1 MAVTVEGRRGGKG
14 EDRETPKAALTPLR
28 SARDQNRGQNNA
40 AFSEEAPQPY
50 SRSITERYIDDIT
63 AALPSSLRYLFV
75 ITLELFHAGT
85 LVYLGYLVPTVGGR
99 RTLVVHGETS
109 NFTPKQYVINFF
121 YCFASLAIPLRLFA
135 NCLYSVSIDDE
146 ARLKFRVPTT
156 ILVYSLRNSISFLP
170 CPYFVLLIL
179 SLRWF
184 RLFHRRSIIRKVMR
198 DCFEERYDIYLNRIA
213 ARLVMNSEKISGELS
228 VEYLRRVKI
237 SLDKLRLLLTL

>member
-1 MAVTVEGRRGGKG
+1 M
-14 EDRETPKAALTPLR
+14 
-28 SARDQNRGQNNA
+28 
-40 AFSEEAPQPY
+40 
-50 SRSITERYIDDIT
+50 
-63 AALPSSLRYLFV
+63 
-75 ITLELFHAGT
+75 
-85 LVYLGYLVPTVGGR
+85 YLGYLVPTIGGGR

-156 ILVYSLRNSISFLP
+156 ILVYSLRSSISFLP
-170 CPYFVLLIL
+170 CPYFVFLIL

-198 DCFEERYDIYLNRIA
+198 DCFEKRYDIYLNRIA

-228 VEYLRRVKI
+228 VEYLRRGEE
-237 SLDKLRLLLTL
+237 